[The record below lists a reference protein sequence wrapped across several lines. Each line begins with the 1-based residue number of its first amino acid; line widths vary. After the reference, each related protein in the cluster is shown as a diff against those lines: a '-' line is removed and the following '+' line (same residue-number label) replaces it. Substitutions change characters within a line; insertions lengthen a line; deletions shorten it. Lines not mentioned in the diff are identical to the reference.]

1 MVLPL
6 VPFLPPNPRVRTIV
20 EIFGMTCFCKNP
32 WCFLKLENWSIE
44 GNVRPL
50 WFARIL
56 LLASLVL
63 AWQVPAVRADVV
75 VLANGDRLTGQAE
88 GLKDGKL
95 SFKTGYAGSIQINW
109 KEVTRLNTEG
119 NFEVEAETG
128 RRYRGRLEQ
137 REANLDVIYED
148 TSTAM
153 PPASVV
159 AMIPMSDGEP
169 PGFWKILN
177 GAIDLGYSLSRGNS
191 DLNQSSVGIQGN
203 YRRETYELQGSASS
217 LFSKQDDSEPTSRQT
232 LDLRYDRF
240 LSPQAFAFALNG
252 FERNDRQQLNL
263 RSRLGG
269 GFGWKLVKTRQSEFS
284 VLGGFTFINER
295 FRDADSGT
303 MLPRKSSGEALGGVE
318 LQTTRFRGTRLSTKL
333 SFLPN
338 LVAGGRYRVEYD
350 TNVRVPLYKSMTWS
364 VKLFDRLDSEPPL
377 NVERNDYG
385 VVSAFGF
392 TF

>member
-1 MVLPL
+1 
-6 VPFLPPNPRVRTIV
+6 
-20 EIFGMTCFCKNP
+20 
-32 WCFLKLENWSIE
+32 
-44 GNVRPL
+44 
-50 WFARIL
+50 
-56 LLASLVL
+56 LVL
-63 AWQVPAVRADVV
+63 AWPVPAVRADVV

-95 SFKTGYAGSIQINW
+95 SFKTGYAGSIQIDW
-109 KEVTRLNTEG
+109 KEVTQLNTEG

-153 PPASVV
+153 PPASVI

-177 GAIDLGYSLSRGNS
+177 GASDLGYSLSRGNS
-191 DLNQSSVGIQGN
+191 DLNQSSVSIQGN

-217 LFSKQDDSEPTSRQT
+217 LFSKQDDAEPTSRQT

-252 FERNDRQQLNL
+252 YERNDRQQLNL

-269 GFGWKLVKTRQSEFS
+269 GFGWKLVKTQRSEFS
-284 VLGGFTFINER
+284 VLGGFTFINEQ
-295 FRDADSGT
+295 FRDADSG
-303 MLPRKSSGEALGGVE
+303 MALPRKSSGEALGGVE
-318 LQTTRFRGTRLSTKL
+318 LQTTRFGGTRLSTKL

-338 LVAGGRYRVEYD
+338 LVEGGRYRVEYD

-377 NVERNDYG
+377 EVERNDYG